1 VRPYNNGFIVPDMW
15 GYKDMFNEERDYCR
29 FSWDDLGDIE
39 LGRPNLGAMV
49 PVLVY
54 RLLQYTLRDVLIS
67 EYDVKTANDIIFKA
81 GKLAG
86 EHFCRNVLNVE
97 LGLNEFVAD
106 LQKVLKELKIGI
118 LRVEEIDPE
127 SLEMTL
133 TVAEDL
139 DCSGLPLSEEVI
151 CVYDE
156 GFISGIL
163 KEYTGKE
170 FQAKEVECWATGH
183 RVCRFAVHVLQPV

>member
-1 VRPYNNGFIVPDMW
+1 
-15 GYKDMFNEERDYCR
+15 MFNEERDFCR
-29 FSWDDLGDIE
+29 FSWEDLGDIE
-39 LGRPNLGAMV
+39 LGRPNLGTMV

-67 EYDVKTANDIIFKA
+67 EFDVKTSNDIIFKA

-86 EHFCRNVLNVE
+86 EHFCRNMLNVE

-106 LQKVLKELKIGI
+106 LQKMLKELKIGI

-139 DCSGLPLSEEVI
+139 DCSGLPLSEEVV

-170 FQAKEVECWATGH
+170 FHAKEVECWATGH
-183 RVCRFAVHVLQPV
+183 RVCRFTVHVLQPV